1 MLLDNNNK
9 NFHKNKLKEEVEQ
22 LKEEEI
28 KIVLQQILKTGDQK
42 LVYIDLMIDIE
53 IQYKQLMNQLIQE
66 KRIKI
71 NKIEKGENF
80 MMISKDKV
88 RPK

>member
-42 LVYIDLMIDIE
+42 LVYIDRMIDIE
-53 IQYKQLMNQLIQE
+53 IQYKQIMNQLIQE